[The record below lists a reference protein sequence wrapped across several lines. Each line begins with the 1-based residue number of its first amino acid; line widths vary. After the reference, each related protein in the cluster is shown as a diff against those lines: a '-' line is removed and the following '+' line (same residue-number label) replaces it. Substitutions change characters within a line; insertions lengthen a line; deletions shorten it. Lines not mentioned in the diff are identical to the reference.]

1 MRRFRL
7 IAAAFALLTAAPALA
22 SAEEAVPAPTAT
34 VLMSPLALPVV
45 VDGRLINYVFVTIRI
60 GLSAKADPIRL
71 RAMEPF
77 FRDALVREGYRNP
90 FVRQDDYTALDDDR
104 LKATL
109 LRDANMLA
117 GAGSVSSAQIIRE
130 QTQHSDGLP
139 KPKVRRLG
147 H

>member
-1 MRRFRL
+1 MRRSSLF
-7 IAAAFALLTAAPALA
+7 AAAFALLLAAPSLA
-22 SAEEAVPAPTAT
+22 ASEEAVKAPSAT

-60 GLSAKADPIRL
+60 GLSAQADPIRL

-90 FVRQDDYTALDDDR
+90 FVRPDDYTQLDDVR
-104 LKATL
+104 LKAVL
-109 LRDANMLA
+109 LRDANALA
-117 GAGSVSSAQIIRE
+117 GAGSVSSAQIVRE

-139 KPKVRRLG
+139 KPKVPRRG
-147 H
+147 V